1 MIKSIE
7 VLHITG
13 LYTLNMKRN
22 VHKLKSV
29 TLRDYSLRLRKSVTE
44 YFVSDL
50 IKKNSY
56 LFQKLSLPKMTLL

>member
-1 MIKSIE
+1 MIMSIE

-22 VHKLKSV
+22 VHKLKYV
-29 TLRDYSLRLRKSVTE
+29 TLGDYSLRLRKSVTE

-50 IKKNSY
+50 TKKTRIYFKN
-56 LFQKLSLPKMTLL
+56 